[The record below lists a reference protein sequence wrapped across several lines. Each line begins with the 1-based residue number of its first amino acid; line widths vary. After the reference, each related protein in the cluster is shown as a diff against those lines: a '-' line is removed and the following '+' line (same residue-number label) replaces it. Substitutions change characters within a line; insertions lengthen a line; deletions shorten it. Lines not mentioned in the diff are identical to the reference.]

1 MGMEDAA
8 VVATQETSQEQQGQT
23 QEPAIQQPAAAEI
36 LDPVARE
43 LAEVNAALAAEES
56 AAAGKGEGGN
66 QDDQQ
71 AQQPAATPAAPAKP
85 ADAKGD
91 PTAAIIALRR
101 ANQELHQKLML
112 ATGQNQALMA
122 VATAKGGEPVAEPQP
137 GSEQPAAEPDTID
150 KVRAERMALA
160 EQFDAGEIS
169 AKDMEAQRQKLDDR
183 EWGIRQAMLA
193 PAPVQQSDLHLEQA
207 TAKLETDYPVLKIL
221 SAQDLAP
228 LAALARIQAAREG
241 TPIQPG
247 AVGTLDLRT
256 RIAKLA
262 HQHFGGGAAAATTT
276 PTKPAGLS
284 EDALARA
291 AKLELASRMPPDA
304 TNLGSAASD
313 VAMSES
319 EILSRMEGM
328 SEEEQWALMKTL
340 PGSVKTAL
348 GRF

>member
-1 MGMEDAA
+1 MGVENAE
-8 VVATQETSQEQQGQT
+8 ATVTQEQQVQQ
-23 QEPAIQQPAAAEI
+23 QEQAKPAETTVEH

-43 LAEVNAALAAEES
+43 LAEVTAAIAAEE
-56 AAAGKGEGGN
+56 AAAAKPVGEQQ
-66 QDDQQ
+66 QDV
-71 AQQPAATPAAPAKP
+71 QQPAAQPAAAAEH
-85 ADAKGD
+85 ADAKGN

-101 ANQELHQKLML
+101 ANQELQQKLML

-122 VATAKGGEPVAEPQP
+122 VAVSKGGELPAEIQTEAP
-137 GSEQPAAEPDTID
+137 AEPDTIE

-160 EQFDAGEIS
+160 EKFDAGEIS